1 MLKFLLQRS
10 IAGAFVLLGVILI
23 VFLLLNIIPINAE
36 QLSVGQNADEATILA
51 TKKKLRLNY
60 SPTTRLWYYLSD
72 ISPVSVQSHS
82 NENAALYLK
91 TGNYK
96 YFSLL
101 HFSNKSLVLKQPYFG
116 RSFQTD
122 KPVLQ
127 ILSKKILPTLILAL
141 TAIVFATFFGIIL
154 GIIAALNYSKFLDRF
169 LVSISVIGISIPSY
183 FSALLLAIIFGYYL
197 ANYTHLNITG
207 PLIDVSDLGDYFMNW
222 KNLIL
227 PSIALGIRPIAI
239 ILQLTRNSMLDVLKA
254 DYVRTAKAKGLKR
267 SVVIIK
273 HALRNALNPVV
284 TSITGWFA
292 ALLAGAF
299 FVEYIFDFKGLGH
312 ETVNALNMFDFPLVM
327 GAVLIIASAFI
338 LVNILVDILYTFL
351 DPRIKIDG

>member
-10 IAGAFVLLGVILI
+10 LAGVLVLLGVILI

-60 SPTTRLWYYLSD
+60 NPAQRLYFYLSD
-72 ISPVSVQSHS
+72 ISPISVQSHTDKD
-82 NENAALYLK
+82 AALYLK
-91 TGNYK
+91 NGNYSYYTLFAFK
-96 YFSLL
+96 E
-101 HFSNKSLVLKQPYFG
+101 KSLVLKQPYFG

-122 KPVLQ
+122 RLVFTT
-127 ILSKKILPTLILAL
+127 LSKKILPTVILAV
-141 TAIVFATFFGIIL
+141 TSIFFATIFGVLFGIL
-154 GIIAALNYSKFLDRF
+154 SALNYGKWIDKFL
-169 LVSISVIGISIPSY
+169 VVISVTGISIPSY

-207 PLIDVSDLGDYFMNW
+207 PLIDISDAGEYFYNW

-254 DYVRTAKAKGLKR
+254 DYVRTAKAKGLNR

-312 ETVNALNMFDFPLVM
+312 ETVNALNMFDFPVVM

-338 LVNILVDILYTFL
+338 MVNILVDILYTFL
-351 DPRIKIDG
+351 DPRINING